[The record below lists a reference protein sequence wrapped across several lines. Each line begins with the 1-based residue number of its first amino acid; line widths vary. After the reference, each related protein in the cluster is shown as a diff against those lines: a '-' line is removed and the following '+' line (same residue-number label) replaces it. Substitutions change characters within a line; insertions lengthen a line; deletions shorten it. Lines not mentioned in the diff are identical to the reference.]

1 MEPGKIC
8 CMFNDLKS
16 FMAFISLANNAG
28 YFFVRDL
35 KLFNGYIPC
44 NRQAYLFVPRMVV
57 NDEMLVR
64 GIGEH
69 AGGSCT
75 ISWLADWK
83 YFRTAT
89 LRTCTCNPHM
99 RLAWEWLLI
108 CLTKAAEGF

>member
-1 MEPGKIC
+1 MQERRTDSTELTMEPGKIC

-69 AGGSCT
+69 AGGS
-75 ISWLADWK
+75 LHH
-83 YFRTAT
+83 
-89 LRTCTCNPHM
+89 LM
-99 RLAWEWLLI
+99 V
-108 CLTKAAEGF
+108 G